1 MAEGKVKTPWGVS
14 IFSTWRGNLV
24 SVSLLLLTGLFAYLS
39 PQVGQP
45 EKAIFFILS
54 MVVAVASWF
63 ATEQRKK
70 VDSWQTTKKLLTAE
84 QKIREKES
92 QLEHVYNRPIWK
104 LKETLK
110 KYQVTGTLDD
120 YLFEMARTC
129 QSVVSYG
136 HKPPWKL
143 RTSIYQLNYAP
154 LETDD
159 GNEIDESS
167 KEEPVLTL
175 VHWEGRSDRPRASY
189 LKNTTQGLYTLSQ
202 LLDKTGKDRE
212 LFHPNFTD
220 YPLPGLSAEEV
231 ENKSYN
237 GFYALPIMGE
247 DSKKV
252 LGMLT
257 FDCDEKDCF
266 SEEDRALMRHL
277 AAMVSLGFMGSQSN
291 PQRTVHVLKPPG
303 FDEKIKAAQK
313 HQNTAITEQTSES
326 DFLATE
332 SSE

>member
-1 MAEGKVKTPWGVS
+1 MAGDKAKTPWGVS
-14 IFSTWRGNLV
+14 IFSTWRGNAV
-24 SVSLLLLTGLFAYLS
+24 SVSLILLTALFAYLS

-45 EKAIFFILS
+45 EKAIFFFLGAA
-54 MVVAVASWF
+54 VAVASWF

-104 LKETLK
+104 LKKTLK
-110 KYQVTGTLDD
+110 RYQVTGTLDD

-143 RTSIYQLNYAP
+143 RTSIYQLDYAP

-189 LKNTTQGLYTLSQ
+189 LRNTTQGLYTLSQ

-212 LFHPNFTD
+212 LFHLNFTD

-313 HQNTAITEQTSES
+313 HQNTVATGQTSES

-332 SSE
+332 SSK

>member
-1 MAEGKVKTPWGVS
+1 MAEDRVKTPWGIS
-14 IFSTWRGNLV
+14 IFSTWRGNFV
-24 SVSLLLLTGLFAYLS
+24 SILLLLLTGLFAYLS

-45 EKAIFFILS
+45 EKAIFFILG
-54 MVVAVASWF
+54 MAVAIASWF

-104 LKETLK
+104 LKKTLK
-110 KYQVTGTLDD
+110 GYQVTGTLDD

-159 GNEIDESS
+159 GNPIDESS

-202 LLDKTGKDRE
+202 LLDKAGKDRE
-212 LFHPNFTD
+212 LFHPNFRH
-220 YPLPGLSAEEV
+220 YPLPGLSTAEV
-231 ENKSYN
+231 KNKSYN

-252 LGMLT
+252 LGMLA
-257 FDCDEKDCF
+257 FDCDEEDCF

-291 PQRTVHVLKPPG
+291 PQKKVHVQKPPG
-303 FDEKIKAAQK
+303 LEAKLEAAQK
-313 HQNTAITEQTSES
+313 RQDTAVTEQTLEP
-326 DFLATE
+326 DPPATE